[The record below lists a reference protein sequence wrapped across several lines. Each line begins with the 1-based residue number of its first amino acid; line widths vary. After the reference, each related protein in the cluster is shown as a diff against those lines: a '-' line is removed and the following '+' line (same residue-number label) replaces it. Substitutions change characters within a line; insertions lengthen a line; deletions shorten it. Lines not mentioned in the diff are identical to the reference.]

1 MVSTYLSYDLVNRD
15 IFKTLQRVASQ
26 DTVARD
32 AKYYAE
38 NIGNVGSV
46 DEFLDDYRLFS
57 YAMTAHGLDEMIYAK
72 AFMKQVLESDLSDPN
87 SYANLLTDDRYKNFA
102 GAFNFATSGGTPI
115 AQSAAQQEEFLELYD
130 RSLLAMDSSIA
141 EETRYYKVMM
151 AQVDHVDD
159 ILQND
164 RLRRY
169 IFDSLGIDDTRY
181 SYDVVRRAMSSDKN
195 DPDSYTNTV
204 LAQQKANLEQTLA
217 AKQTELAALGSNPKE
232 HVAAKQSLRQLIT
245 GYQTAISSTQAHMDL
260 GGAFEFAIDGTSA
273 IGAAQTD
280 EQMTAISDLYLIQQP
295 RQTRASALREQEY
308 FQEKIRTITS
318 VEELTDDGRLYDYV
332 RKAFNLNEAYIV
344 KSTIQQIL
352 TNSGNIVE
360 QYEASRPQYRELF
373 EAFNFGADGTVAV
386 GGAISEEMIL
396 QTSNNYF
403 SRYDDK
409 QEEADEKAVSLFKT
423 EMAAVKTVDEFL
435 SEPSIYQFALRAVG
449 LDPDEVSL
457 FTLKK
462 VLKSDLSDPKSYIYR
477 LKDERYLTLAQAFNF
492 TKEGN
497 ITAPIQAQS
506 PATVTD
512 TAREF
517 IVQQTRFLKGEEKE
531 AARTK
536 ADEEASYYTAEI
548 AGIKTRDQFLADRR
562 LVDFVL
568 AAKGIDPVAV
578 TDEFLAAAFS
588 SDLSDPESFVNQQTD
603 TRFAELIGTFNF
615 DSLGNLDRDAP
626 VTVQSLGQMLETQ
639 NRHLR
644 QTLETEQGNDNAGVR
659 IALYFERMAASV
671 TDAYSILG
679 DEALTEFFRITFSLP
694 AELSNMNVDQQAKIL
709 EDRLDL
715 TELKDPEKLKKLVQR
730 FTIMYD
736 LENGFTGS
744 SAVDILNGSG
754 ASAGISADTLWAL
767 SQVRR

>member
-15 IFKTLQRVASQ
+15 MFKTLQRVASQ
-26 DTVARD
+26 DMVARD
-32 AKYYAE
+32 AQYYAE
-38 NIGNVGSV
+38 NIGKVTSV

-57 YAMTAHGLDEMIYAK
+57 YAMTAHGLDEMTYAK
-72 AFMKQVLESDLSDPN
+72 AFMKKVLESDLSDPN
-87 SYANLLTDDRYKNFA
+87 SYANLLTDERYKNFA
-102 GAFNFATSGGTPI
+102 GAFNFATSAGTPI

-130 RSLLAMDSSIA
+130 RSLLVMDDAIT
-141 EETRYYKVMM
+141 EETRYFKVMM

-169 IFDSLGIDDTRY
+169 VFDALGIDDTRY

-204 LAQQKANLEQTLA
+204 LVQQKTDLQQSLA
-217 AKQTELAALGSNPKE
+217 AKQAELAALGNDPKQ
-232 HVAAKQSLRQLIT
+232 HVAAKQSLRQLIA
-245 GYQTAISSTQAHMDL
+245 GYQTAISSTQAHIDL
-260 GGAFEFAIDGTSA
+260 GGAFEFAVDGTSA
-273 IGAAQTD
+273 AGAAQTD
-280 EQMTAISDLYLIQQP
+280 EQMEAIADLYLIQQP

-308 FQEKIRTITS
+308 FQEKIKTITS
-318 VEELTDDGRLYDYV
+318 VEELTADSRLYDYV
-332 RKAFNLNEAYIV
+332 RKAFNLNEMYIV
-344 KSTIQQIL
+344 PSTIEQIL
-352 TNSGNIVE
+352 MNYDNIVE
-360 QYEASRPQYRELF
+360 EYDATRPQYRELY
-373 EAFNFGADGTVAV
+373 EAFNFDADGKVVA
-386 GGAISEEMIL
+386 GGAISDEMV
-396 QTSNNYF
+396 QRTANNYF

-409 QEEADEKAVSLFKT
+409 QEEADEKAISLFKT
-423 EMAAVKTVDEFL
+423 EMAAVKSVDEFL

-449 LDPDEVSL
+449 LNPDDVSL
-457 FTLKK
+457 FTLKN
-462 VLKSDLSDPKSYIYR
+462 VLKSDLSDPKSYVYR

-497 ITAPIQAQS
+497 VTTPVQAQS
-506 PATVTD
+506 PATVTE

-548 AGIKTRDQFLADRR
+548 AGIKTREQFLADRR

-568 AAKGIDPVAV
+568 TAKGIDPIAV
-578 TDEFLAAAFS
+578 TDEFLAEAFS
-588 SDLSDPESFVNQQTD
+588 SDLGDPESFVNQQTD

-615 DSLGNLDRDAP
+615 DSQGNLDRNAP
-626 VTVQSLGQMLETQ
+626 ATVQSLGQMLEMQ
-639 NRHLR
+639 NDYLR
-644 QTLETEQGNDNAGVR
+644 QTLETEQGNENAGVR
-659 IALYFERMAASV
+659 LALYFERMASSV

-679 DEALTEFFRITFSLP
+679 DEALMEFFRVTFSLP
-694 AELSNMNVDQQAKIL
+694 AEISSMNIDQQAKIL
-709 EDRLDL
+709 EDKLDL
-715 TELKDPEKLKKLVQR
+715 NELKDPEKLGKLVQR

-744 SAVDILNGSG
+744 AAVDILAGNG